1 LKRILILTMSHLV
14 GIAFGFALGIYMLP
28 ILTAPQSPSSA
39 EVGLEAE
46 TAEFTGYFHRDLEGS
61 DALHWGEGQ
70 IFVSGDSVSLMG
82 RIAPGPDYR
91 LYLTPEFADTEEKF
105 LAVKDRSVQVGAIRT
120 FDNFIVPVPG
130 TVDVSRYSTVV
141 VWCESFSQF
150 ITAAEYRPGG

>member
-1 LKRILILTMSHLV
+1 MKRILILTMSHLV

-28 ILTAPQSPSSA
+28 ILTAPQAPSSA
-39 EVGLEAE
+39 EIGLEAE

-91 LYLTPEFADTEEKF
+91 LYLAPEFVDTEEKF
-105 LAVKDRSVQVGAIRT
+105 LAVKDRSVQIGPIRT
-120 FDNFIVPVPG
+120 FHNFIVPVPG
-130 TVDVSRYSTVV
+130 AVDVSRYSTVV

-150 ITAAEYRPGG
+150 ITAAEYRPGS